1 MAEPIFGSGVI
12 VEMLVGA
19 SYEPILCGLDCVF
32 TRTPELIETTNPTSG
47 GFKDFAVRR
56 EEWGVT
62 VSGLTKVAN
71 NAALTFFYMLQ
82 TSIRR
87 LKQAIRITFT
97 DIDGADIQISGN
109 VLIGQESISGPST
122 DFAQCNI
129 ELKGSGPFVIAD
141 VTPPTENEF
150 AILSDWWPTVN
161 GNNYIDGASSGQSDS
176 AIDNGGPFTLLL
188 TDTILEVD
196 MEGTEFDPVTGTPTV
211 GRREFKFQT
220 SPALILFPSDLIFD
234 GSQRV
239 YVEFKRPV

>member
-1 MAEPIFGSGVI
+1 MAEPIFGTGVI
-12 VEMLVGA
+12 VEMLVA
-19 SYEPILCGLDCVF
+19 DNYEPILCGVDCVF

-47 GFKDFAVRR
+47 GWKDFSVRR

-97 DIDGADIQISGN
+97 DVDGADIQISGN

-129 ELKGSGPFVIAD
+129 EMKGSGPFLIED
-141 VTPPTENEF
+141 VTPPTPFEF
-150 AILSDWWPTVN
+150 NVIGDWWQTVN
-161 GNNYIDGASSGQSDS
+161 GNNYIDGQSSGQTDGT
-176 AIDNGGPFTLLL
+176 NYTLLVS
-188 TDTILEVD
+188 DDVLEVD
-196 MEGTEFDPVTGTPTV
+196 LEGIEFDIVTGTPTV
-211 GRREFKFQT
+211 GRRECQILT
-220 SPALILFPSDLIFD
+220 SPVRVVFPSDIIFD